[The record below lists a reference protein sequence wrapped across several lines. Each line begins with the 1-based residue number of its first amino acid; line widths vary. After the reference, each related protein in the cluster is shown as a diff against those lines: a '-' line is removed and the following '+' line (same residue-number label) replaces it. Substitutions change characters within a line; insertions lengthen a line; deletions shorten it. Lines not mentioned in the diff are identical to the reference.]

1 MPKIATV
8 YHPQYLLHDQ
18 GASHPESPDR
28 LRAILSML
36 KESKLEDQLAKIV
49 AREASFEEIARV
61 HNADYIK
68 EVAATAKSVAT
79 YLDPDTLAN
88 SETYQAALLASGALL
103 AAVERVWEGEFDQ
116 AFAMVRPPGHHAERD
131 HAMGFCVFNNIA
143 IAAEHL
149 VCRYGLNR
157 VAIVDFDVHHGNAT
171 QHSFYDRSD
180 VFFCSTHQYPFYP
193 GTGAADEV
201 GKGAGRGY
209 TLNFPMSVGCGDE
222 EYRQVFQQGLIP
234 ALREY
239 RPEFILVSAGFDAH
253 ALDPLGGMRLSDQ
266 GFAVMTQEI
275 QSVAQDFCGGKVVY
289 TLEGGYNLKALET
302 SVQRVLE
309 LLLSQ

>member
-28 LRAILSML
+28 LRAILAML
-36 KESKLEDQLAKIV
+36 KESKLEARLAKIA
-49 AREASFEEIARV
+49 AREASFEEILRV
-61 HNADYIK
+61 HDADYIDK
-68 EVAATAKSVAT
+68 AARSSEVSAT

-88 SETYQAALLASGALL
+88 SQTYQAALLAAGGLL

-131 HAMGFCVFNNIA
+131 HAMGFCVFNNVA

-149 VCRYGLNR
+149 IHRYGLKR

-171 QHSFYDRSD
+171 QHSFYDRED
-180 VFFCSTHQYPFYP
+180 VFFTSTHQYPFYP
-193 GTGAADEV
+193 GTGAADEI

-209 TLNFPMSVGCGDE
+209 TLNFPMAAGCGDA
-222 EYRQVFQQGLIP
+222 EYQKIFQEGLIP
-234 ALREY
+234 ALRDY

-253 ALDPLGGMRLSDQ
+253 ARDPLGQMRVSDE
-266 GFAVMTQEI
+266 GFAFMAAEI
-275 QSVAQDFCGGKVVY
+275 QKVAQDFCGGKSVY
-289 TLEGGYNLKALET
+289 TLEGGYDLQGLSDSAR
-302 SVQRVLE
+302 RVLE
-309 LLLSQ
+309 TLLR